1 MADQSNTRIR
11 ACAFCGRTEEE
22 VSFLIPAQD
31 GMTYICENCISV
43 CAEFLDTHA
52 AAFDDD
58 GKPVTRAAALSAGQ
72 NLHIRFAD
80 RTADAVIKGVRES
93 E

>member
-1 MADQSNTRIR
+1 LNVLAR
-11 ACAFCGRTEEE
+11 G
-22 VSFLIPAQD
+22 
-31 GMTYICENCISV
+31 Y
-43 CAEFLDTHA
+43 A

-58 GKPVTRAAALSAGQ
+58 GKPVTRAEGLSAGQ

-80 RTADAVIKGVRES
+80 RTADAVITGVRES

>member
-1 MADQSNTRIR
+1 MAVAFLSQRLDR
-11 ACAFCGRTEEE
+11 AAAT
-22 VSFLIPAQD
+22 A
-31 GMTYICENCISV
+31 
-43 CAEFLDTHA
+43 AERARNDFTALAAKLGALNPLNVLARGYA

>member
-1 MADQSNTRIR
+1 MAVAFLSQRLDSATLGTTER
-11 ACAFCGRTEEE
+11 ARTEFGALTAKLGALNPLN
-22 VSFLIPAQD
+22 VLAR
-31 GMTYICENCISV
+31 GY
-43 CAEFLDTHA
+43 A

-58 GKPVTRAAALSAGQ
+58 GKPVTRAEGLSAGQ